1 MLLITNTIKVVNP
14 AMKLE
19 WFWKHQPDDLEWAK
33 QLFIRE
39 VRYTICTFKFFMR
52 TKIFINSYDLTV
64 RAISIHQ
71 HPLDQQQCLMQHG
84 QMTFSVLVPML
95 QVLDAVLQLKWMHTC
110 LILELALA
118 AWVSGRSVPM
128 NVLYGFAEN
137 WQFFR
142 KISVATPP
150 FFYWLWT

>member
-19 WFWKHQPDDLEWAK
+19 WFRKHQPDDLEWAK

-39 VRYTICTFKFFMR
+39 VRYTIRTFFMC

-71 HPLDQQQCLMQHG
+71 HLLDQQRCLMQHG
-84 QMTFSVLVPML
+84 QMTFSVSVPML
-95 QVLDAVLQLKWMHTC
+95 QVLDAVLQLKWMRTC

-118 AWVSGRSVPM
+118 A
-128 NVLYGFAEN
+128 
-137 WQFFR
+137 
-142 KISVATPP
+142 
-150 FFYWLWT
+150 